1 MASDEIK
8 KKWGTIFMGNREAS
22 VEQLNAMQEPLR
34 RERRQKDEAGDY
46 MERVRARA
54 ADRAREILGA
64 AYAERQKVLEEA
76 KADAAARKKDAL
88 EECAKL
94 RAEGETA
101 RHLAQTELDRAEAE
115 RNEAERIRESAHDEG
130 YQAGMKQ
137 AARELHE
144 FRADLGQALGVL
156 LRAIERQRR
165 DILEYWRE
173 DLAILTQCAAQAG
186 VGIVLEESQNKILHS
201 LVFQALDLLESRKAI
216 SLRVNPADEAAVSD
230 MFRAARERFPELGQW
245 IVTGDEKIE
254 KGGLVAE
261 SGSGSVDL
269 RRENFREMVDGVL
282 KYLSLPEGDSDAP
295 YENSVREIVEREVG
309 RIASLTPEADR
320 PEPSAPVEPQKPQA
334 EEGEEEAIISAESN
348 ASPQMD
354 GLAEADAPDSVVGN
368 AEEPAETAEAEL
380 ADNTEGDGEKALE
393 DALVEDQLL
402 EQEEMP
408 DAEKFEP
415 SLEELEEEL
424 FPLEGEEPEEN
435 VTQPAE
441 QKSVPDKNNSPD
453 EVDPDTLAGGGFL

>member
-1 MASDEIK
+1 MATDEVK

-64 AYAERQKVLEEA
+64 AYAERQKVLDEA
-76 KADAAARKKDAL
+76 RADAAARKKDAF
-88 EECAKL
+88 EECARL
-94 RAEGETA
+94 RAEGEAA

-115 RNEAERIRESAHDEG
+115 RNEAEKIRESAHDEG
-130 YQAGMKQ
+130 YKAGMEQ

-144 FRADLGQALGVL
+144 FRADLGEALGVL

-186 VGIVLEESQNKILHS
+186 AGLVLEESQNKVLHN

-216 SLRVNPADEAAVSD
+216 SLRVNPSDEAAVSD

-282 KYLSLPEGDSDAP
+282 AHLALPEGDSDSA

-320 PEPSAPVEPQKPQA
+320 PEPQDPVEPQKTVEA
-334 EEGEEEAIISAESN
+334 EEDESVPAAKNAVRSGVAE
-348 ASPQMD
+348 PV
-354 GLAEADAPDSVVGN
+354 EADVQEAAANNDEKPV
-368 AEEPAETAEAEL
+368 ETAEE
-380 ADNTEGDGEKALE
+380 TGFDGEDASG
-393 DALVEDQLL
+393 DALVEEQLL
-402 EQEEMP
+402 EPEA
-408 DAEKFEP
+408 AEATDKFET

-424 FPLEGEEPEEN
+424 FPLEGEDPKKKAPLP
-435 VTQPAE
+435 VE
-441 QKSVPDKNNSPD
+441 QKSEPAKNNEAVD
-453 EVDPDTLAGGGFL
+453 VDPDTLAGGGFL